1 MTEKTPASGY
11 ELHVKGTGNCDWAA
25 AAAEMQSLNGP
36 CPRGAVIVPN
46 FLAMKRMMFDYGGL
60 ASADKNYA

>member
-11 ELHVKGTGNCDWAA
+11 ELHVKGTGNYDWA

-46 FLAMKRMMFDYGGL
+46 FLAMKRMMFDYGRL